1 MREHFEKLFK
11 NELSPNEAREFL
23 IDLYNRGESGEEIA
37 IASSIMRDHSIKL
50 PISDDLKSKII
61 DIVGNGRR

>member
-11 NELSPNEAREFL
+11 NELSPNEAREFK

-37 IASSIMRDHSIKL
+37 IASY
-50 PISDDLKSKII
+50 
-61 DIVGNGRR
+61 